1 MDKITSILHLVPFSL
16 HPLVSRHR
24 VPNFLTH
31 YTDGSQNLRN
41 SDLEGNIR
49 MDKDLYQP
57 PNFPT
62 AFWISCCLACI
73 ANLANF
79 TLLTDSFYV
88 VNIIQQVPNSILN
101 TSMDK
106 PVLSLF
112 VSVQTLL
119 TKWQHPFFTAHIQGH
134 TQFPGALVW
143 GISKPIHL
151 FTL

>member
-1 MDKITSILHLVPFSL
+1 MDKITSLLQLVPFSL

-112 VSVQTLL
+112 VSVQSLL
-119 TKWQHPFFTAHIQGH
+119 TKWHHRFFIAHIGGRRLFLELSLSEINKL
-134 TQFPGALVW
+134 T
-143 GISKPIHL
+143 HL